1 MMKTEDVMKLDSIQE
16 LLRKRG
22 IYLEINSNSSVT
34 ILLDEQGD
42 TGVQISAESNSKDP
56 DNPNL
61 EISFYERRYTIISL
75 KEI

>member
-61 EISFYERRYTIISL
+61 GISFYERRYTIISL